1 MPMPT
6 APRSAP
12 PAHRA
17 APPPNRP
24 PEHRG
29 WRRARRIAL
38 AAALVC
44 LIPVAVSYA
53 NMLSRRSD
61 SSIGIRTVEWMRDNG
76 ARGLVNEVE
85 SVYYSLNAPE
95 QGGPALHALPGAGGN
110 WPQPSVDRPS
120 AFGPPLPA
128 EADPAGD
135 PPCAEGGGRVARDL
149 RRGGPGRRCW

>member
-17 APPPNRP
+17 APRP
-24 PEHRG
+24 TAR
-29 WRRARRIAL
+29 RSIAVARARRIAL

-61 SSIGIRTVEWMRDNG
+61 SSIGVRTVEWLRDNG
-76 ARGLVNEVE
+76 ARGLVDDIEN
-85 SVYYSLNAPE
+85 SYYSLTT
-95 QGGPALHALPGAGGN
+95 PARAVH
-110 WPQPSVDRPS
+110 R
-120 AFGPPLPA
+120 
-128 EADPAGD
+128 
-135 PPCAEGGGRVARDL
+135 
-149 RRGGPGRRCW
+149 